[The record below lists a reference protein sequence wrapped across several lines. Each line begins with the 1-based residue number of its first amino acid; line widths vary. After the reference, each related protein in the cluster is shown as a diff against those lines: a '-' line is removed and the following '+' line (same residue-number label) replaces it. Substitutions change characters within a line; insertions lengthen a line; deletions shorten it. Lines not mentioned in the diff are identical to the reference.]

1 MTKMKVLTQSLF
13 MSILI
18 GCSSIFAQTPQQ
30 ESVTDEEVK
39 LFATVY
45 KEIQVINQRAQQ
57 TMIAAIEDEGIEIQR
72 FNEIFQARQ
81 MPGQQVELAE
91 DELEKFEN
99 ASREIEKIQAT
110 IQLQME
116 EKIVELGLTPE
127 RYQEIGKQIQSSP
140 ELQSKIQEYL

>member
-1 MTKMKVLTQSLF
+1 MKMEVLTKSLL
-13 MSILI
+13 MAILI

-30 ESVTDEEVK
+30 EPVTDEEVK
-39 LFATVY
+39 LFAAVY
-45 KEIQVINQRAQQ
+45 KEMQVINQGAQQ
-57 TMIAAIEDEGIEIQR
+57 TMIAAIEDEGMDIQR

-99 ASREIEKIQAT
+99 ATKEIEKIQEK

-127 RYQEIGKQIQSSP
+127 RYQEIGMQIQSSP

>member
-1 MTKMKVLTQSLF
+1 MKMEVLTKSLF
-13 MSILI
+13 MAILI
-18 GCSSIFAQTPQQ
+18 GCSSVFAQTPQQ
-30 ESVTDEEVK
+30 EPVTDEEVK

-45 KEIQVINQRAQQ
+45 KEMQVINQGAQQ
-57 TMIAAIEDEGIEIQR
+57 TMMAAIEDEGLEIQR

-81 MPGQQVELAE
+81 MPGQQVALAE

-99 ASREIEKIQAT
+99 ATKEIEKIQEK

-127 RYQEIGKQIQSSP
+127 RYQEIGMQIQSSP
-140 ELQSKIQEYL
+140 ALQSKIQEYL